1 LGGGRNNVKD
11 DVKDSRLFFV
21 VAMPVAVTFSLDA
34 HDHIELAGTEGVGLN
49 AGHIRIAVNQVRI
62 EGEVLGILGNAVS
75 SLVVRDDGRVT

>member
-21 VAMPVAVTFSLDA
+21 VAVAVTFSLDA